1 MIPLSPFCP
10 FYVTIEARRSYAA
23 DGMEYSN
30 DDCTLRGDCLCLGG
44 AGRIFA
50 RAAAY
55 QTPGGDGARA
65 AAAN

>member
-1 MIPLSPFCP
+1 MQQMVWNIVTMI
-10 FYVTIEARRSYAA
+10 AA
-23 DGMEYSN
+23 FAVIAFVLVVLAEY
-30 DDCTLRGDCLCLGG
+30 L
-44 AGRIFA
+44 